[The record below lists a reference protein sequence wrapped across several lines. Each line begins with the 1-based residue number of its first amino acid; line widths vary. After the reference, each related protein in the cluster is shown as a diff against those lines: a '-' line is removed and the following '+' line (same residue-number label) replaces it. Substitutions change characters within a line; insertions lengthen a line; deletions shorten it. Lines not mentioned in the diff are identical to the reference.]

1 LLGVPGIVPLRRTEM
16 KKCWL
21 LAFIVLVLGTCGFA
35 QKVKVGYDKSTDF
48 SRYKTYTWAKP
59 ETPVTRPLLYDTVV
73 GTIDQEL
80 NSKGLE
86 RVETDGDLTLIAA
99 GGIEYGS
106 NLAAGT
112 PILPVYG
119 GPPPDLN
126 ATMWTGGNPSA
137 VSAGPIVAQ
146 GTLVLEFVDRSQNKA
161 IWSGAVRQNL
171 DPEKKNKSL
180 DLAAKAIVKL
190 LKGFPP
196 KGSKK

>member
-1 LLGVPGIVPLRRTEM
+1 M
-16 KKCWL
+16 KNGRCTI
-21 LAFIVLVLGTCGFA
+21 LAFIVLVFATAGFA

-48 SRYKTYTWAKP
+48 SKYKTYTWAKP
-59 ETPVTRPLLYDTVV
+59 QVPVTRPMLYDTVV
-73 GTIDQEL
+73 NTIDQEL
-80 NSKGLE
+80 QTKGLQ
-86 RVETDGDLTLIAA
+86 RIETNGDLTLIAA

-119 GPPPDLN
+119 GPPPDIN
-126 ATMWTGGNPSA
+126 ATMWTGSNFSA
-137 VSAGPIVAQ
+137 VSAGPLVAQ
-146 GTLVLEFVDRSQNKA
+146 GTLVLEFVDRSENKVT
-161 IWSGAVRQNL
+161 WSGNVRQNL
-171 DPEKKNKSL
+171 DPEKKDKSL

>member
-1 LLGVPGIVPLRRTEM
+1 M

-21 LAFIVLVLGTCGFA
+21 PAFIAVVFVTSGFA

-48 SRYKTYTWAKP
+48 SKYKTYTWAKP
-59 ETPVTRPLLYDTVV
+59 ETPVTRPLLYGTVV
-73 GTIDQEL
+73 STIDQEL
-80 NSKGLE
+80 QAKGLQK
-86 RVETDGDLTLIAA
+86 VEANGDLTLIAA

-137 VSAGPIVAQ
+137 VSAGPLVAQ

-161 IWSGAVRQNL
+161 IWSGNVRQTFS
-171 DPEKKNKSL
+171 PEQKNKSL

-190 LKGFPP
+190 LKRFPP
-196 KGSKK
+196 KGSSK